1 MGKATRED
9 IVKVCRS
16 EDVRFIHLQFSDIL
30 GMIKSITVPISQ
42 LERILDEGL
51 WFDGSSIHG
60 FARISESDMFLFPD
74 LDTFAVIPWRNG
86 MHKTARMIC
95 DVFTPDGIDFMG
107 SPRTVLKAALSEVR
121 AMGYEFHVGP
131 ELEFFLFETDASG
144 TPVARAIHDQAGY
157 FDATADR
164 GMLVRQEMS
173 AALEAFGIEVQAG
186 HHESAP
192 SQHEIDFR
200 YGDALTSADAA
211 LTCRYVLK
219 AVAQEHGLY
228 ATFMP
233 KPVAAIPGSGMHVH
247 QSLAN
252 RTTGENAFADPSDQ
266 YGLSKLAKHFM
277 AGQLKH
283 ARAMAVVLAP
293 LVNSYK
299 RLVPGYEAPVYVSW
313 ARINRSALIRI
324 PRAKTAEAVRLELR
338 CPDPACNPYLAFAVM
353 LKCGLDGIKNEL
365 ALPEP
370 SEEDL
375 YESIWARH
383 SLAVLPGSLK
393 EAIDAACEDSVVQD
407 ALGPH
412 IWERYIDAK
421 SQEWDSYRVAV
432 TQWELDRYLPVY

>member
-1 MGKATRED
+1 MGTATHED
-9 IVKVCRS
+9 VVRTCRD
-16 EDVRFIHLQFSDIL
+16 EDVRFMNLQFSDIL
-30 GMIKSITVPISQ
+30 GMIKNITVPISQ
-42 LERILDEGL
+42 LARILEEGL

-74 LDTFAVIPWRNG
+74 LNTFAVIPWRNG
-86 MHKTARMIC
+86 MHKTARLIC

-107 SPRTVLKAALSEVR
+107 SPRTVLKAALKDAVDL
-121 AMGYEFHVGP
+121 GYDFQVGP
-131 ELEFFLFETDASG
+131 ELEFFLFETDANG
-144 TPVARAIHDQAGY
+144 TPIPRATHDQAGY
-157 FDATADR
+157 FDASSDR

-186 HHESAP
+186 HHEGAP

-200 YGDALTSADAA
+200 YGHALDAADAA
-211 LTCRYVLK
+211 LTFRYVLK
-219 AVAQEHGLY
+219 SVAQERGLY

-233 KPVAAIPGSGMHVH
+233 KPVAGIAGSGMHVH
-247 QSLAN
+247 QSMSSLA
-252 RTTGENAFADPSDQ
+252 TGENAFSDPADQ

-324 PRAKTAEAVRLELR
+324 PKARTPEAVRLELR
-338 CPDPACNPYLAFAVM
+338 FPDPACNPYLAFAVM
-353 LKCGLDGIKNEL
+353 LKCGLDGVKNEL
-365 ALPEP
+365 PLPDP

-375 YESIWARH
+375 YESAWARD
-383 SLAVLPGSLK
+383 SLPVLPGSLK
-393 EAIDAACEDSVVQD
+393 EAIDAACDDRVVQD

-412 IWERYIDAK
+412 VWERYIDAK
-421 SQEWDSYRVAV
+421 LQEWDSYRLAV
-432 TQWELDRYLPVY
+432 TQWELDRYLAVY